1 MSELDFSDSFGVLDF
16 GVPDFAGLPEPVEI
30 PEFYELP
37 PELVLPGFAP
47 FDEQML
53 EPQPFDQQLD
63 DQLVEVGFLE
73 TVPDHQ
79 PGSFDL
85 AAKARGHLKGLA
97 KEGIKRRRE
106 IASAA
111 TEKAVGLDPDRAA
124 KAADVGRA
132 AFGKAK
138 RLGAFAKNKQDALVA
153 KAGASRPGEAVG
165 RGARRVGAELQDVA
179 GLSAPSDALRAKN
192 GIAELAALVEA
203 QPDDPYAYL
212 WLAEAL
218 KTLERDTRVYVVARA
233 LANPTSLATRHLL
246 KTGASIGAEP
256 AVPASEQML
265 RRAHALADHRLKQ
278 GFDAHA
284 LHVIARVYLAK
295 GSPEAAIR
303 PATLAL
309 RDLSHP
315 GCGEFFFTLGRAY
328 LAAGQLPSARRAAER
343 SIESGTTLGY
353 ELLADLLFSEDGAN
367 AAKERHHEYVEL
379 LARVDR
385 ADRTSYYGVD
395 RSGSAAVK
403 AVLESQKAKLAD
415 SVERGKAGVRA
426 VKAELKRRRERP

>member
-1 MSELDFSDSFGVLDF
+1 MSDLDFSDSFGLFDF

-53 EPQPFDQQLD
+53 EAQPFDQQLD
-63 DQLVEVGFLE
+63 DQLAEVGFLE
-73 TVPDHQ
+73 AVPDHQ

-111 TEKAVGLDPDRAA
+111 TEKAVGWDPDRAA
-124 KAADVGRA
+124 KAANVGRV

-138 RLGAFAKNKQDALVA
+138 RLGAFAKSKQDALTA

-165 RGARRVGAELQDVA
+165 RGARRVGAELQGVP

-192 GIAELAALVEA
+192 GVAELAALVEA

-212 WLAEAL
+212 WLGEAL
-218 KTLERDTRVYVVARA
+218 RTLERDTRVFVAARA
-233 LANPTSLATRHLL
+233 LANPTSLVTRQVL
-246 KTGASIGAEP
+246 KAGASIGAEP

-265 RRAHALADHRLKQ
+265 RRAHALADHRLRQ

-295 GSPEAAIR
+295 GSPEAAVR

-309 RDLSHP
+309 RDLSDP
-315 GCGEFFFTLGRAY
+315 SCGDFFFTLGRAH
-328 LAAGQLPSARRAAER
+328 LAAGELRAARRAAER
-343 SIESGTTLGY
+343 SIESETTLGY
-353 ELLADLLFSEDGAN
+353 ELLADLLFSEDSAN
-367 AAKERHHEYVEL
+367 DAKQRHHEYLQL
-379 LARVDR
+379 LGQVDQD
-385 ADRTSYYGVD
+385 DRTSYYGID
-395 RSGSAAVK
+395 RSGSDAVK
-403 AVLESQKAKLAD
+403 AVLESQKAKLVK
-415 SVERGKAGVRA
+415 SLERGKSGVRA
-426 VKAELKRRRERP
+426 AKAELERRRTGP